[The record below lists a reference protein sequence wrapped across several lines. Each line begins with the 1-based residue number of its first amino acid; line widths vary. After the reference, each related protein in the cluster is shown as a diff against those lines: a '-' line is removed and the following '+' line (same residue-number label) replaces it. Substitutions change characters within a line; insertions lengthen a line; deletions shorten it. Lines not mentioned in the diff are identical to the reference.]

1 MDLNKY
7 TNLKRGT
14 ESTYI
19 NLNPIQRGGVLTGE
33 ARKAVLEF
41 ADGYSVCDY
50 CFESR
55 VDLVK
60 NPPINNLTADIAEF
74 LNMDDIRFT
83 AGCRHAKWAVMHMVA
98 EPGQTIVLDSLAHY
112 TSYLAAEAN
121 HLKVVEVPHSGY
133 PEFTIDPQGYA
144 EKFEEVERK
153 TGSLPALALLTH
165 VDYRY
170 GNVADAK
177 AVGKICKEY
186 DVPFLLN
193 TAYSSGVM
201 PVDGKRLGV
210 DFICGS
216 GHKSWAASA
225 PIGILA
231 TTYEWNQ
238 QVFDK
243 STIRGDWSGRGF
255 TKKEVALFGCSPVFG
270 APLISLMASFPAV
283 VERVKHWDEEVEKAR
298 YLASQLERIEGFHQM
313 GVKPTEH
320 TLVAFET
327 LPFYEIAG
335 TTKKR
340 GYFLYHELKKRK
352 IIGIHPGMSKSF
364 KLNTFGLS
372 WPQVKYVANAF
383 LEIAREHGLEVE
395 ESV

>member
-1 MDLNKY
+1 MNLDIYND
-7 TNLKRGT
+7 LKRGV
-14 ESTYI
+14 ESSYI
-19 NLNPIQRGGVLTGE
+19 NLNPIQRGGVLTPE

-55 VDLVK
+55 VDLVQ
-60 NPPINNLTADIAEF
+60 NPPVRNLSSDIAEF
-74 LNMDDIRFT
+74 LNMDDVRYT
-83 AGCRHAKWAVMHMVA
+83 AGCRHAKWAAMHMVT
-98 EPGQTIVLDSLAHY
+98 EPGDTLVLDSLAHY

-121 HLKVVEVPHSGY
+121 QLRVVEVPHSGY
-133 PEFTIDPQGYA
+133 PEFTIDPENYA

-170 GNVADAK
+170 GNVADA
-177 AVGKICKEY
+177 AGVGKICKEY
-186 DVPFLLN
+186 GVPFLLN
-193 TAYSSGVM
+193 TAYSSGIM
-201 PVDGKRLGV
+201 PIDGKKLGV
-210 DFICGS
+210 DFLCCS

-225 PIGILA
+225 PMGILA
-231 TTYEWNQ
+231 TTFEWNQ
-238 QVFDK
+238 QVFEK

-270 APLISLMASFPAV
+270 APVMSLMASFPAV
-283 VERVKHWDEEVEKAR
+283 VERVKHWDEEVENAR
-298 YLASQLERIEGFHQM
+298 YLATQLERIEGFYQM

-320 TLVAFET
+320 TMVAFET
-327 LPFYEIAG
+327 LPFFEVAG

-352 IIGIHPGMSKSF
+352 IIGVHPGMSKNF
-364 KLNTFGLS
+364 KLNTYGLS
-372 WPQVKYVANAF
+372 REQVEYVADAF
-383 LEIAREHGLEVE
+383 LDIARQYEIPVE
-395 ESV
+395 DI

>member
-1 MDLNKY
+1 MNLDIYKNLN
-7 TNLKRGT
+7 RGV

-19 NLNPIQRGGVLTGE
+19 NLNPIQRGGVLTAE
-33 ARKAVLEF
+33 ARKAALEF
-41 ADGYSVCDY
+41 ADGYSVCDF

-55 VDLVK
+55 VDLVQ
-60 NPPINNLTADIAEF
+60 NPPVRNLTADIAEF
-74 LNMDDIRFT
+74 LNMDDVRYT
-83 AGCRHAKWAVMHMVA
+83 AGCRHAKWAVMHMVT
-98 EPGQTIVLDSLAHY
+98 EPGETIVLDSLAHY

-121 HLKVVEVPHSGY
+121 QLKVVEVPHSGY
-133 PEFTIDPQGYA
+133 PEFTIDPDGYA
-144 EKFEEVERK
+144 EKFEEVERN

-170 GNVADAK
+170 GNVADA
-177 AVGKICKEY
+177 ASVGKICKEY

-201 PVDGKRLGV
+201 PVDGKKLGV
-210 DFICGS
+210 DFLCAS

-225 PIGILA
+225 PMGILA
-231 TTYEWNQ
+231 TTFEWNQ

-270 APLISLMASFPAV
+270 VPVMSLMASFPSV
-283 VERVKHWDEEVEKAR
+283 VERVKHWDEQVENAR
-298 YLASQLERIEGFHQM
+298 YLATQLERIEGFHQM

-320 TLVAFET
+320 TLVAFES
-327 LPFYEIAG
+327 LPLFEAAAK
-335 TTKKR
+335 TKKR

-352 IIGIHPGMSKSF
+352 IIGIQPGMSKSF

-372 WPQVKYVANAF
+372 RKQVEYVANAF
-383 LEIAREHGLEVE
+383 IEIARKYEIPVE
-395 ESV
+395 DEA

>member
-1 MDLNKY
+1 MNLNLYK
-7 TNLKRGT
+7 NLKRGV
-14 ESTYI
+14 ESNFI
-19 NLNPIQRGGVLTGE
+19 NLNPIQRGGVLTVE

-55 VDLVK
+55 VDLVQ
-60 NPPINNLTADIAEF
+60 NPPVRNLTEDIAEF
-74 LNMDDIRFT
+74 LNMDDVRYT
-83 AGCRHAKWAVMHMVA
+83 AGCRHAKWAAMHMVGK
-98 EPGQTIVLDSLAHY
+98 PGDTVVLDSLAHY

-121 HLKVVEVPHSGY
+121 RLKVVEVPHSGY
-133 PEFTIDPQGYA
+133 PEFTIDPRGYA

-170 GNVADAK
+170 GNIGDAK
-177 AVGKICKEY
+177 AVGKVCKEY
-186 DVPFLLN
+186 GVPFLLN
-193 TAYSSGVM
+193 TAYSSGIM
-201 PVDGKRLGV
+201 PIDGKRLGV
-210 DFICGS
+210 DFLCGS

-238 QVFDK
+238 QIFDK

-255 TKKEVALFGCSPVFG
+255 TKKEIALFGCSPVYG
-270 APLISLMASFPAV
+270 APLMSLMASFPSV
-283 VERVKHWDEEVEKAR
+283 VERVKHWDKEVENAR
-298 YLASQLERIEGFHQM
+298 YLATQLERIEGFHQM
-313 GVKPTEH
+313 GVKPTQH
-320 TLVAFET
+320 TLMAFET
-327 LPFYEIAG
+327 LPLFEVAS

-352 IIGIHPGMSKSF
+352 IMGIHPGMSKSF
-364 KLNTFGLS
+364 KVNTFGLS
-372 WPQVKYVANAF
+372 RSQIEYVANAF
-383 LEIAREHGLEVE
+383 HEIAREHGIPVE
-395 ESV
+395 